1 MSPDSIFTKCLSL
14 VIKTKQKQKTNS
26 STCFCRH
33 RLCCPSYVAVLGC
46 TLGDG
51 EFCQGHDKALQGCLK
66 NRKEVVLKGEGGREA
81 RARWRMMMLWCSC
94 SLDTPHRTGPS
105 VAVLRATL
113 DDLRRII
120 YPHRCLGTDLK
131 GFRPWS
137 GTDGNMT

>member
-1 MSPDSIFTKCLSL
+1 MVSSSCPINTHTHKHTCTLAHTHTHTHTHTQCSPMSPDSIFTKCLSL

-66 NRKEVVLKGEGGREA
+66 DRK
-81 RARWRMMMLWCSC
+81 S
-94 SLDTPHRTGPS
+94 
-105 VAVLRATL
+105 
-113 DDLRRII
+113 
-120 YPHRCLGTDLK
+120 
-131 GFRPWS
+131 
-137 GTDGNMT
+137 